1 MIAKGLPT
9 AAIEFIS
16 DFNLADVFR
25 ILVAQLVG
33 IRSFIGKPYLRGS
46 TSPSNQKVAA
56 SGGATRLACRNLMRR
71 SPDHAMRGMV
81 RPVQRKSQLFGIST
95 VSTT

>member
-16 DFNLADVFR
+16 DFDLADVFR
-25 ILVAQLVG
+25 ILVAELGRDSRLHRETVFAREHLPIEPEG
-33 IRSFIGKPYLRGS
+33 RC
-46 TSPSNQKVAA
+46 VWE
-56 SGGATRLACRNLMRR
+56 ATRLACRNLMRG

-81 RPVQRKSQLFGIST
+81 RPVQRKSQLFGIRT